1 MSKEKG
7 LLVAHV
13 RREQVRD
20 AVFDRIALG
29 ALRTDQP
36 SGDYL
41 VTVLY
46 VDVKLQL
53 RLIERTADDL
63 HQRLLHADSPTGLM
77 ARATDAGEK
86 SVTGSRGFLGRACE
100 ATGMREAVVI
110 AGGRSTRFGE
120 RDKAVAPL
128 AGVPMIRRVA
138 DRVGG
143 VTDRL
148 VVNCREDQRE
158 AIAGAMEGYEN
169 PLAYAIDPETDAGPM
184 AGIRTGLAAVEAEY
198 AAVVA
203 CDMPF
208 VDRGFLEYLFGRA
221 AGHDAAVPRREDG
234 WYQTTQ
240 AVFRAAAMVEACD
253 RALAAGDRKVIA
265 PLFDLEYV
273 VVTEDEIATH
283 ASAETFENVNTEA
296 ELRAAAD
303 RLTEQ

>member
-1 MSKEKG
+1 
-7 LLVAHV
+7 
-13 RREQVRD
+13 
-20 AVFDRIALG
+20 
-29 ALRTDQP
+29 
-36 SGDYL
+36 
-41 VTVLY
+41 
-46 VDVKLQL
+46 
-53 RLIERTADDL
+53 
-63 HQRLLHADSPTGLM
+63 M

-86 SVTGSRGFLGRACE
+86 SVTGSRGFLGRGGETA
-100 ATGMREAVVI
+100 GMREGVVI

-138 DRVGG
+138 ERVGA

-148 VVNCREDQRE
+148 VVNCRADQRG
-158 AIAGAMEGYEN
+158 AIAEAMEGYES
-169 PLAYAIDPETDAGPM
+169 PVTFAIDRETDGGPM

-208 VDRGFLEYLFGRA
+208 VEPGFIDYLFDRA

-240 AVFRAAAMVEACD
+240 AVFRARPMVDACD
-253 RALAAGDRKVIA
+253 RALERGERKIVA

-273 VVTEDEIATH
+273 VVTEEEIAAH
-283 ASAETFENVNTEA
+283 ASVETFENVNTEA
-296 ELRAAAD
+296 ELRDAAD